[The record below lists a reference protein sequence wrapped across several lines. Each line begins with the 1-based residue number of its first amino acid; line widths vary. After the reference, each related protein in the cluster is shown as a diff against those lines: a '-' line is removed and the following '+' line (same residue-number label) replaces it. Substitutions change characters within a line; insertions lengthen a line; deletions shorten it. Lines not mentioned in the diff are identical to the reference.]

1 MVESSRYDVA
11 IIGAG
16 IGGYVS
22 AIRSAQLGKTVILI
36 EKDVVGGTCLNR
48 GCIPTKTLLATTSFL
63 DKVAKAEELGVHF
76 EGLRVDFGKVMA
88 KKDAVISRLIQG
100 VEHLIKKNKVTLVNG
115 KAALVSR
122 NQIHVQK
129 PNGEEETV
137 VAENI
142 IIATGSEEPKPSYAE
157 VDEDKILTSRG
168 ALSLRKCPES
178 LAVIGGD
185 MFGIEFAA
193 IFRALGANV
202 KVFEPSSSLLSKLD
216 ADVGRYYERVLR
228 KRGIEVHVDSTI
240 KSVKVEPDGK
250 VGIDAAIKGTETH
263 VEVEKALIADTR
275 RPATSSLGLEENGV
289 TLKDGF
295 AVVDNHQR
303 TNVPNIYAVGDVTGG
318 KMLAHVAYAEGIVA
332 AENVAGKGST
342 MDHKTVPVCLYCEPE
357 IACVGLS
364 EDEAKQQGHEV
375 STGKFQLLASGRAL
389 TLSETDGF
397 AKVVC
402 DRETGEILG
411 VHLIGPH
418 ATELIS
424 EAALAIKL
432 ECTSEEIGELVH
444 PHPTISEALMEA
456 ARAVS
461 NKAIHI

>member
-1 MVESSRYDVA
+1 
-11 IIGAG
+11 
-16 IGGYVS
+16 
-22 AIRSAQLGKTVILI
+22 
-36 EKDVVGGTCLNR
+36 
-48 GCIPTKTLLATTSFL
+48 
-63 DKVAKAEELGVHF
+63 
-76 EGLRVDFGKVMA
+76 
-88 KKDAVISRLIQG
+88 
-100 VEHLIKKNKVTLVNG
+100 
-115 KAALVSR
+115 
-122 NQIHVQK
+122 
-129 PNGEEETV
+129 
-137 VAENI
+137 
-142 IIATGSEEPKPSYAE
+142 
-157 VDEDKILTSRG
+157 
-168 ALSLRKCPES
+168 
-178 LAVIGGD
+178 
-185 MFGIEFAA
+185 
-193 IFRALGANV
+193 
-202 KVFEPSSSLLSKLD
+202 
-216 ADVGRYYERVLR
+216 
-228 KRGIEVHVDSTI
+228 
-240 KSVKVEPDGK
+240 
-250 VGIDAAIKGTETH
+250 
-263 VEVEKALIADTR
+263 
-275 RPATSSLGLEENGV
+275 
-289 TLKDGF
+289 
-295 AVVDNHQR
+295 
-303 TNVPNIYAVGDVTGG
+303 
-318 KMLAHVAYAEGIVA
+318 MLAHVAYAEGIVA

-364 EDEAKQQGHEV
+364 EDEAKQQGHDV